1 MRVFPDSAAE
11 DVGLSPVLAR
21 LQVHLTSPRVQQKAR
36 ALEYC
41 TSLDQSRSLLNL
53 VAEIQDCIRF
63 DDPIP
68 FQAPEE
74 IYDSLARA
82 RPEGAALTSDEFV
95 RIRLVAKVGRLCRS
109 YFLSRVD
116 QYPTVYTLFETL
128 ELPKQIEDA
137 ISEVFDDEGNIRD
150 NASPGLRRI
159 RRELQHARAS
169 LRKSIMRVL
178 AQASSDGYAT
188 EDQPTVRGGRM
199 VIPVR
204 AEAKRK
210 ISGFVQDV
218 SATGQTVYIEPA
230 ECLDQNNQIR
240 VLETEEAREIE
251 SIRRGLTDVVREHVE
266 ALRLASDT
274 LAEFE
279 LRKGIAELANEIGG
293 LVPAFNEDGII
304 KIENGRSPELLLHF
318 QEQKRS
324 SSAAGERRG
333 HSALLNE
340 SLVNTVVPLN
350 VTLGDPDSALVI
362 SGPNAGGKSVA
373 LKTVGVF
380 QLMLGMGIPI
390 PVDET
395 SSFPFFESVFI
406 DIGDSQ
412 SIEDDLST
420 YSAHL
425 SWLKTVLEDA
435 NHQSLVLVDE
445 AGSGTDPDEGS
456 ALFQAV
462 LEALLD
468 VRARTI
474 ITTHHGALKYFAHET
489 PGIENGSMIF
499 NQETLT
505 PTFLFQQGEAGSS
518 YATEMAQRVGLPASV
533 LDRARGLLGEEKAD
547 VSSLLVRLA
556 SRVEELEQA
565 GRAAEAARKDAESTR
580 ARFDDR
586 LSRIK
591 EQQNDIR
598 SAALAEAEK
607 IVRDANKTIERAVRK
622 IKESEAAKEQ
632 TKDARASVDALR
644 TKLEASLERQTRKKK
659 SATRKRGAMPE
670 GDTPK
675 SNRRPESRGKKASGA
690 RSKSSATDKAQTPLV
705 ANGPLAL
712 GDRVIIDDG
721 AVTGEVSTLN
731 NGKAI
736 VLFGSAQTRVD
747 VSRLTRVAGPEKQ
760 RVTVRQERTQAG
772 SPSIM
777 SVKSRLDVRGM
788 RVSEA
793 LSEVTILI
801 DQAVVAGLKTVEVL
815 HGKGTGALRQAISEY
830 ASSRPDVMKVDEAHP
845 DQGGHGVSF
854 VWLAD

>member
-21 LQVHLTSPRVQQKAR
+21 LQTHLMSPRVQQKAR
-36 ALEYC
+36 ELKFC
-41 TSLDQSRSLLNL
+41 TSLAQSRSLLHL

-68 FQAPEE
+68 FQAPED
-74 IYDSLARA
+74 IYESLARA
-82 RPEGAALTSDEFV
+82 RPEGAALSSEEFV
-95 RIRLVAKVGRLCRS
+95 RIRGVARVGRLCHS

-116 QYPTVYTLFETL
+116 QYPTVYTLFELL

-137 ISEVFDDEGNIRD
+137 VSAVFDDEGNIRD
-150 NASPGLRRI
+150 NASPALRRI

-178 AQASSDGYAT
+178 AQAASDGFAT

-199 VIPVR
+199 VIPIR

-251 SIRRGLTDVVREHVE
+251 SIRRGLTDIVREHAV

-274 LAEFE
+274 LEKFE
-279 LRKGIAELANEIGG
+279 LRRGIAQLANEIGG
-293 LVPAFNEDGII
+293 VVPAFNEEGII

-318 QEQKRS
+318 REQRRS
-324 SSAAGERRG
+324 SSSLEESRR
-333 HSALLNE
+333 A
-340 SLVNTVVPLN
+340 VVPLN
-350 VTLGDPDSALVI
+350 MTLGETDTALVI

-380 QLMLGMGIPI
+380 QLMLGLGIPV

-395 SSFPFFESVFI
+395 SSFPFFDSVYI

-425 SWLKTVLEDA
+425 ARLKVVLEDA
-435 NHQSLVLVDE
+435 NDQSLILVDE

-462 LEALLD
+462 LEALLE
-468 VRARTI
+468 VRARTL

-489 PGIENGSMIF
+489 AGIENGSMIF

-505 PTFLFQQGEAGSS
+505 PTFLFQQGEPGSS
-518 YATEMAQRVGLPASV
+518 YATEMAQRVGFPASV
-533 LDRARGLLGEEKAD
+533 LGRARDLLGSEKAD

-565 GRAAEAARKDAESTR
+565 GRAAENARKDAESTR
-580 ARFDDR
+580 ARFEDR

-591 EQQNDIR
+591 DEQNEIR
-598 SAALAEAEK
+598 NAALADAQQ
-607 IVRDANKTIERAVRK
+607 IVRSANKTIENAVRT

-632 TKDARASVDALR
+632 TKSARASVDALR
-644 TKLEASLERQTRKKK
+644 SKLEASMERQTRKKQAATGKRDVTPERVKRKK
-659 SATRKRGAMPE
+659 S
-670 GDTPK
+670 K
-675 SNRRPESRGKKASGA
+675 SSEA
-690 RSKSSATDKAQTPLV
+690 RSKQSSRVRPPSSTTKEVSPSIGTG
-705 ANGPLAL
+705 GPLSL

-721 AVTGEVSTLN
+721 AVTGEIASLN
-731 NGKAI
+731 GGKAV
-736 VLFGSAQTRVD
+736 VLFGSAQTRVA
-747 VSRLTRVAGPEKQ
+747 VNRLTRVAGPEQQ
-760 RVTVRQERTQAG
+760 RVIVRQERNQG
-772 SPSIM
+772 SAPSITQVR
-777 SVKSRLDVRGM
+777 SKLDVRGM
-788 RVSEA
+788 RVAEA

-801 DQAVVAGLKTVEVL
+801 DQGIVAGLKMVEVL
-815 HGKGTGALRQAISEY
+815 HGKGTGALRQAIAEY

-854 VWLAD
+854 VWLAE